1 MQANGYIKKVQKKKV
16 SEEIMEQLARL
27 IREGVWQAREK
38 LPSEKEMEE
47 MFGVSRTSVR
57 EALTGLAAIGAIEM
71 RQGGGH
77 FVRRLDFEHYINPLT
92 ISLMAHRESILQLL
106 ELRRIIEVE
115 AAALAAERARPED
128 LQRMEEAL
136 DAMENEVRA
145 NKVAHEWDFRFHMAL
160 VESTQNPLLVK
171 VIHNVAGLFDQALEQ
186 TRKHTRTIP
195 GRPLEV
201 VREHRRIFLAIQA
214 GDGTS
219 ASRCMREHLDNVQ
232 KKLL

>member
-1 MQANGYIKKVQKKKV
+1 MQANGYIKKVQKKKI

-27 IREGVWQAREK
+27 IREGVWQAGEK
-38 LPSEKEMEE
+38 LPSEKELEE

-77 FVRRLDFEHYINPLT
+77 FVRQVHTERYINPLT
-92 ISLMAHRESILQLL
+92 VSLLANRESILQLL

-136 DAMENEVRA
+136 DSMEREVRA
-145 NKVAHEWDFRFHMAL
+145 DKVAHEWDFQFHMAL
-160 VESTQNPLLVK
+160 VESTGNPLLVK
-171 VIHNVAGLFDQALEQ
+171 VIQNVADLLTRVLEQ
-186 TRKHTRTIP
+186 TRTHTRSIP
-195 GRPLEV
+195 GQPLEV
-201 VREHRRIFLAIQA
+201 VEEHRRIFQAIKA
-214 GDGTS
+214 GEGER
-219 ASRCMREHLDNVQ
+219 ARRYMREHLDNVQ
-232 KKLL
+232 QKLL

>member
-1 MQANGYIKKVQKKKV
+1 MQANGYIKKVQKKKI

-27 IREGVWQAREK
+27 IREGVWQAGAK
-38 LPSEKEMEE
+38 LPSEKELEE

-71 RQGGGH
+71 RHGGGH
-77 FVRRLDFEHYINPLT
+77 FVRQMDFDHYINPLT
-92 ISLMAHRESILQLL
+92 ISLMAQRESILQLL

-136 DAMENEVRA
+136 DAMEREVRA
-145 NKVAHEWDFRFHMAL
+145 DQVAHEWDFQFHMAL

-171 VIHNVAGLFDQALEQ
+171 VIHNVAGLFAQAMEQ
-186 TRKHTRTIP
+186 TRQHTRSIP

-214 GDGTS
+214 GDGKS
-219 ASRCMREHLDNVQ
+219 ASQCMQEHLDNVR